1 MDLAYPLVDEIEID
15 GKTYKINLSFDN
27 VLRLFDMLNDK
38 ELSGIIQIKTGL
50 EMLLNVCFLC
60 DIETQEEIF
69 YQVFKSTVGKGV
81 EDNQPVDIAG
91 NPMPDQVEEG
101 GKNYDLKQDAE
112 YIYASFY
119 SDYGIDLFEEQGRLH
134 WEKFKALLGG
144 LTDGSKFL
152 RVIEIRTADL
162 PKGKGTSKQREQM
175 KKLKQQYALKEVDEN
190 ETN

>member
-1 MDLAYPLVDEIEID
+1 MDLAYPLLDEIEID
-15 GKTYKINLSFDN
+15 GKKYKINLSFDN

-38 ELSGIIQIKTGL
+38 ELSSIIQIKTGL

-81 EDNQPVDIAG
+81 EDKQPVDIAG
-91 NPMPDQVEEG
+91 NPMPDQVEEE

-175 KKLKQQYALKEVDEN
+175 KKLKQKYALKEVDES